1 MITVTPIYAA
11 LLALLFLALSFR
23 VILYR
28 RRSRISLLDGD
39 DAELRTR
46 IRAQGNCAEYAPFG
60 LVLIL
65 VLELMLAPVWALH
78 LLGLMLLSGRA
89 IHAFGFLTTPPV
101 LRLRVFGM
109 LLTTLQIGLTALAIL
124 IYAMT

>member
-1 MITVTPIYAA
+1 MIAVTPIYAA

-28 RRSRISLLDGD
+28 RHSRISLLDEG

-46 IRAQGNCAEYAPFG
+46 IRAQGNCAEYAPVG

-65 VLELMLAPVWALH
+65 VLDLMIAPNWLVH
-78 LLGLMLLSGRA
+78 LFGLMLLAGRC
-89 IHAFGFLTTPPV
+89 IHAVGFLSTPPV
-101 LRLRVFGM
+101 LRLRVLGM
-109 LLTTLQIGLTALAIL
+109 LLTTLQIGLTALTIL
-124 IYAMT
+124 IYALT